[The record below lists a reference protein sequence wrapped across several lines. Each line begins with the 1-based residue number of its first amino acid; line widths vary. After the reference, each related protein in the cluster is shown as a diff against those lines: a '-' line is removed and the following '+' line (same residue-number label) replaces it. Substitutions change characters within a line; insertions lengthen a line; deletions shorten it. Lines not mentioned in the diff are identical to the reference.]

1 MPSIAQIAHAMRQIF
16 HERAHIA
23 ARLNALVQRERC
35 ISGPQFVQTL
45 VGGFLADPHAS
56 YETLAEFAADLG
68 APLSPQALAKR
79 VAQPAVA
86 TLADLLAFTTQQVM
100 VADPLAASLLNR
112 FAAVTVEDS
121 TVISLPDALAHCFP
135 GCGGNRN
142 NANAAIKA
150 QFRWELRS
158 GRLDGPLLH
167 EGRAA
172 DRAISFRARVA
183 PGTLR
188 LRDLGYWQLDDLKRD
203 SDDGRFWLMRLKPGT
218 AVFLPCGTRH
228 DLLSLLAASSEDTA
242 RWTVELGVQQR
253 VKSRLFARRVSAE
266 EEGKRQRRAAA
277 TAKRKGRTLSQ
288 AAEARCSWD
297 VLVTNVPEELLS
309 AAEAWVLY
317 QLRWQI
323 EIVFPQVTK
332 ADVCAGFGGRD
343 DVADLHLL
351 VGDNHTVDEQFD
363 QLASLRKGR
372 LFQPHLEASTQRLD
386 CWDSLACLQQLLTV
400 VRNLPRLT
408 FQIVPLVNEFALA
421 PLKLRQLH
429 GFGQVGREQAL
440 ALTLQTAQGLLN
452 GGLTLV

>member
-16 HERAHIA
+16 HERARIA

-172 DRAISFRARVA
+172 DRAVSFRARVA

-323 EIVFPQVTK
+323 ELLFKLWKSHGGLDTSRGSEPERVMAELYAKFIALMLQHWLLLAGCWQHADRSLVK
-332 ADVCAGFGGRD
+332 AARVVRRWAERLFRALNEGGRRLEE
-343 DVADLHLL
+343 VLEL
-351 VGDNHTVDEQFD
+351 VIAAIGRAGRQTRRKKEPGAW
-363 QLASLRKGR
+363 QL
-372 LFQPHLEASTQRLD
+372 
-386 CWDSLACLQQLLTV
+386 LACTQP
-400 VRNLPRLT
+400 LPEPSSSR
-408 FQIVPLVNEFALA
+408 
-421 PLKLRQLH
+421 H
-429 GFGQVGREQAL
+429 GNR
-440 ALTLQTAQGLLN
+440 
-452 GGLTLV
+452 